1 MIFFW
6 QIILLIATLIYI
18 SINSHTDINPWIVP
32 NLPLALL
39 IAIFT
44 HRLFTSAL
52 IGVIPIAFFLGLSS
66 SESTITFLLILIIIL
81 ISGSLIIFPQKDLLK
96 HRIKLSTVSMIT
108 GAFSSLIYIF
118 LLMLATDDLSLISSL
133 HQQILAVVFITGVT
147 SGLMALAMSYISNNR
162 EYVN

>member
-6 QIILLIATLIYI
+6 QIILLLATLIYI
-18 SINSHTDINPWIVP
+18 SINSHTDINPWIIP
-32 NLPLALL
+32 NLPLAIL

-52 IGVIPIAFFLGLSS
+52 IGIIPITILLGLNSN
-66 SESTITFLLILIIIL
+66 ESAITFLLVLIIVL
-81 ISGSLIIFPQKDLLK
+81 ISGSLIIFPQKDLLN

-108 GAFSSLIYIF
+108 GALSSLIYIF

-133 HQQILAVVFITGVT
+133 HQQIFTTAFITGVT
-147 SGLMALAMSYISNNR
+147 TGVIVFAMSYISNNR
-162 EYVN
+162 KYVN